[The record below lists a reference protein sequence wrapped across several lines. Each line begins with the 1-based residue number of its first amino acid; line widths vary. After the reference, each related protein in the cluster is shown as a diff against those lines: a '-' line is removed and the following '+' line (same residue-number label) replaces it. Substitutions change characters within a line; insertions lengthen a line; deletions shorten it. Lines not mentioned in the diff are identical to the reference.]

1 MTRLADQLK
10 SWASPTRS
18 ATRAAAEQSEAER
31 SVQQRV
37 KLDRGMG
44 SATARRDG
52 KHERRQ
58 WEASRHRAAAAAP
71 ATSRGRSTGAI
82 GAMAAAARAAEAM
95 GLEMGMGVPG
105 EAAGEARGGGR
116 RRKRAKVQPTAAQ
129 LSATIAELVAAAY
142 APSSLRAI
150 KAAMGAWRDFE
161 AEMREERPNL
171 LLEPRFAG
179 DMEASLHNE
188 TSLMMFAAWMVK
200 QGLAASTTGTYLSLT
215 KTNLG
220 TTFGWALTCKELE
233 MRLPKLLKG
242 IRRMHKT
249 IRKKR
254 LGWRA
259 VYERELHKLIGA
271 PNNTEARTQKAVRC
285 TLRQGLLRGADVVPE
300 RAALFDR
307 ERHSTVADLKHFG
320 ASKHFDQPHFRLC
333 VLPAK
338 KSEQQGKDEYVYLP
352 KGNGV
357 TDAYTAIM
365 AMREDRKGKGTWS
378 DDAPLWATANGS
390 SWTVTEVRAL
400 FKASG
405 KALGMNTAHLG
416 AHCGRIGGA
425 TDLFAE
431 GCDAVLL
438 QMQGRW

>member
-1 MTRLADQLK
+1 MQ
-10 SWASPTRS
+10 
-18 ATRAAAEQSEAER
+18 QH
-31 SVQQRV
+31 VQ
-37 KLDRGMG
+37 LDREAGGIM
-44 SATARRDG
+44 ARGDG
-52 KHERRQ
+52 KDERRL
-58 WEASRHRAAAAAP
+58 WEAPRHRTAKAAAP
-71 ATSRGRSTGAI
+71 TAGRARSTADT
-82 GAMAAAARAAEAM
+82 GAMAAAARVAATI
-95 GLEMGMGVPG
+95 GFEMGMGIRG
-105 EAAGEARGGGR
+105 EAGKGAREGGR
-116 RRKRAKVQPTAAQ
+116 RRKRASVQPTAAQ
-129 LSATIAELVAAAY
+129 LTATIAELAAAAY
-142 APSSLRAI
+142 APSSQRAI

-161 AEMREERPNL
+161 ATMQEERPDL

-188 TSLMMFAAWMVK
+188 TSLMMHAAWMLK
-200 QGLAASTTGTYLSLT
+200 QGLAASTVGTYLSLT

-242 IRRMHKT
+242 IRRMHKR

-259 VYERELHKLIGA
+259 VYERDLHKLIGQPGSA
-271 PNNTEARTQKAVRC
+271 EARTQKAIRC
-285 TLRQGLLRGADVVPE
+285 ALRQGLLRGADVVPE
-300 RAALFDR
+300 RAALFDW
-307 ERHSTVADLKHFG
+307 ERHSTVGDLEHFG
-320 ASKHFDQPHFRLC
+320 ASKHFEQPHLRLR

-338 KSEQQGKDEYVYLP
+338 KSEQQGKDEYVYFP

-365 AMREDRKGKGTWS
+365 GMRADREGRGTWS
-378 DDAPLWATANGS
+378 SGAPLWAKANGE
-390 SWTVTEVRAL
+390 SWAVPEIRAL

-405 KALGMNTAHLG
+405 KALGIDTAHLG